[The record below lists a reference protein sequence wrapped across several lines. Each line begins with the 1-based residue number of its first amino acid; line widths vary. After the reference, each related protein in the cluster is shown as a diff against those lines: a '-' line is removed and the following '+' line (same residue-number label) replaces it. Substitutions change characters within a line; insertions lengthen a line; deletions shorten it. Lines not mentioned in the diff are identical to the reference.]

1 MSRNILDTLGMGEEV
16 LEGKKAW
23 MYAEEILLLVSRTF
37 ALNINVL
44 KGKLHKSILLAYLY
58 LRIADTV
65 EDDPDMKAS
74 EKETLL
80 GLFADIFRTP
90 DLKEEAVSAFEG
102 ALPESWRKS
111 DHPYM
116 NLCLHTHVVVPL
128 LKELPE
134 VYAAPVRDVTIEM
147 CGGMAKFALRQEA
160 ALSSGWFTLESVA
173 DLDEYCYY
181 VAGIVG
187 KLLTNLFAADTCF
200 ISDARKAEMQKLDVS
215 FGLALQVANIVKD
228 CVEDST
234 RRVCFVPEE
243 ICRRHGFAHSYEMF
257 DVPAAGSDGASVE
270 FRADFN
276 ARRAAVMGELVAKAW
291 KHLDDAI
298 AYTKLV
304 PSVKMRTRL
313 FCLWPLFMAAENM
326 KLIGDGSSLFASD
339 RKVKISRD
347 TVKKIVKSTTA
358 HFYSDRWI
366 EKTYTKL
373 KKEAGI

>member
-1 MSRNILDTLGMGEEV
+1 MMSNILDSIGVGENV
-16 LEGKKAW
+16 LDGRAAW
-23 MYAEEILLLVSRTF
+23 KYAEEILLQVSRTF

-74 EKETLL
+74 ENEIVL
-80 GLFADIFRTP
+80 GLLADIFRTA
-90 DLKEEAVSAFEG
+90 DLPEEAVAKFERS
-102 ALPESWRKS
+102 LPESWRKS
-111 DHPYM
+111 EHPYM

-134 VYAAPVRDVTIEM
+134 VYAAPVRAVTIEM
-147 CGGMAKFALRQEA
+147 CHGMAKFALRQEA

-187 KLLTNLFAADTCF
+187 KLLSNLFAADTCL
-200 ISDARKAEMQKLDVS
+200 IGDERKAEMQKLDVS

-228 CVEDST
+228 CIEDSS

-257 DVPAAGSDGASVE
+257 DVPTDAALK
-270 FRADFN
+270 ADFDK
-276 ARRAAVMGELVAKAW
+276 RRAAVMGELVKKAW
-291 KHLDDAI
+291 GHLDDAI
-298 AYTKLV
+298 AYTKLI
-304 PSVKMRTRL
+304 PNVKKRTRL

-326 KLIGDGSSLFASD
+326 KLIGDGSSLFASEK
-339 RKVKISRD
+339 KVKITRD
-347 TVKKIVKSTTA
+347 TVKRIIKSTTL
-358 HFYSDRWI
+358 HFYSDSWI
-366 EKTYTKL
+366 EKSYAKL
-373 KKEAGI
+373 KNAAETVKN

>member
-16 LEGKKAW
+16 LEEKKAW

-65 EDDPDMKAS
+65 EDDPDMNAS

-80 GLFADIFRTP
+80 GLFADIFRTS
-90 DLKEEAVSAFEG
+90 DLKDEAIAAFEA

-147 CGGMAKFALRQEA
+147 CGGMAKFAQRQEV
-160 ALSSGWFTLESVA
+160 ALSSGWFTLEGVA

-187 KLLTNLFAADTCF
+187 KLLTNLFAADTCL

-243 ICRRHGFAHSYEMF
+243 ICRRHGFEHSYEMF
-257 DVPAAGSDGASVE
+257 DVPAAGSDGASIE
-270 FRADFN
+270 FRADFD
-276 ARRAAVMGELVAKAW
+276 ARRSAVMAELVAKAW

-304 PSVKMRTRL
+304 PNVKMRTRL

-339 RKVKISRD
+339 KKVKISRD
-347 TVKKIVKSTTA
+347 TVKKIVKSTMK
-358 HFYSDRWI
+358 HFYSDGWI
-366 EKTYTKL
+366 EKNYAKL
-373 KKEAGI
+373 KGSK